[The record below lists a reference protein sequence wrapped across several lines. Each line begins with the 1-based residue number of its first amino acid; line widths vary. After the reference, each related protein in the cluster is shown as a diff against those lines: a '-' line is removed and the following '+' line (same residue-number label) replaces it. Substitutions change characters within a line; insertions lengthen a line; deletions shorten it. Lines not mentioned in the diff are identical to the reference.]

1 MLPIHILTGETAMLN
16 RRALLITSVAVPFAG
31 AARAAGADTALA
43 FVEQLGRDLI
53 AVVNGAGSVA
63 DKQAGLEKIIDRDV
77 DVAVVARFCL
87 GRFWRSATLDQQ
99 RDYTASFRKV
109 LVKNITGK
117 VGEYQGVTLVV
128 GKAQARE
135 EDIAVASIV
144 TRPNNAPS
152 KVDWIVNA
160 AAGAPKVVDVV
171 AEGTSLRLT
180 QRSDYAAFMS
190 RNNNDIQALIEAIH
204 KQASQP
210 G

>member
-1 MLPIHILTGETAMLN
+1 MLH
-16 RRALLITSVAVPFAG
+16 RRALLIASFAVPLTLPALSIP
-31 AARAAGADTALA
+31 ARADATAA
-43 FVEQLGRDLI
+43 AQEFVVTLGRELI
-53 AVVNGAGSVA
+53 AVVNGAGA
-63 DKQAGLEKIIDRDV
+63 PAEKQAAMEKIIDRDV
-77 DVAVVARFCL
+77 DVASIARFCL
-87 GRFWRSATLDQQ
+87 GRFWRTASADQQ
-99 RDYTASFRKV
+99 RDYTVQFRRV

-128 GKAQARE
+128 GKGQARE
-135 EDIAVASIV
+135 EDIAVTSVV
-144 TRPNNAPS
+144 TRPNNAPN

-160 AAGAPKVVDVV
+160 AGAPKVIDVF

-190 RNNNDIQALIEAIH
+190 RNNNDVQALIEAIR